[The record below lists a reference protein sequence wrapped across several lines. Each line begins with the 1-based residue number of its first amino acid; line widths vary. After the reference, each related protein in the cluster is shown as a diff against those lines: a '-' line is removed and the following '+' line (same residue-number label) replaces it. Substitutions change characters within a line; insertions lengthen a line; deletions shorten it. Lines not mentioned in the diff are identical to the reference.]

1 MIAKNFRFVKPF
13 ECDLGV
19 LPVDTEL
26 MVIRDTIFVN
36 GMQIMPQFYGLF
48 HALVDDEMKQPY
60 YLKEIALPNSLNNFK

>member
-13 ECDLGV
+13 SCAYGL

-26 MVIRDTIFVN
+26 MIIRDTIFIN

-48 HALVDDEMKQPY
+48 HELVDDELEDPY
-60 YLKEIALPNSLNNFK
+60 YLMEIALPNSLSNIK